1 MFTLKKFHTVLF
13 STVLKPTSEILGS
26 FSPSSKAHKT
36 LVASENIPRSV
47 RTRTYNE
54 IKKKIDGSSIIST
67 KNCEWLNSKMASSN
81 SKQSFGFLSRFLKVG
96 LRPPPHDCTKRQNVK
111 DNTTF
116 QLHNFSCNEVYCFYL
131 ISVSFSSG
139 RLHF

>member
-1 MFTLKKFHTVLF
+1 MLTLKKFHTVLF

-54 IKKKIDGSSIIST
+54 IKKKST
-67 KNCEWLNSKMASSN
+67 E
-81 SKQSFGFLSRFLKVG
+81 V
-96 LRPPPHDCTKRQNVK
+96 
-111 DNTTF
+111 
-116 QLHNFSCNEVYCFYL
+116 QL
-131 ISVSFSSG
+131 
-139 RLHF
+139 